1 METQLNLFDLENKD
15 VIATRLARRESERGS
30 EATKQSPDVSQNE
43 IASSGFCP
51 PRNDSESKY
60 KSLDEAKSTAMTC
73 KKCALCNGRTNVVF
87 SDGPENSK
95 IMIIG
100 EGPGENEDIQG
111 LPFVGRAGQLLD
123 KIFESVKLN
132 RREHLYI
139 CNIVKC
145 RPPNNRAPLE
155 EEANTC
161 FEYLQA
167 QIKYINPKIIIL
179 AGAVA
184 VKGVLKIK
192 DPKITK
198 IRGGW
203 IESKDPLLAG
213 RKIMPIFHPSYL
225 LRHEWNKA
233 PDSPKALM
241 WKDIQEIKRVF
252 DEIN

>member
-1 METQLNLFDLENKD
+1 MEKQLNLFDLGEDHKQS
-15 VIATRLARRESERGS
+15 VIARSESDETISIG
-30 EATKQSPDVSQNE
+30 
-43 IASSGFCP
+43 IASATPC
-51 PRNDSESKY
+51 NDSETLTLKY
-60 KSLDEAKSTAMTC
+60 KSLEEAKSAAMVC

-87 SDGPENSK
+87 SDGPENAK

-100 EGPGENEDIQG
+100 EGPGENEDLQG

-132 RREHLYI
+132 RKEHLYI

-145 RPPNNRAPLE
+145 RPLNNRAPLE
-155 EEANTC
+155 EEANAC
-161 FEYLQA
+161 WEYLQA
-167 QIKYINPKIIIL
+167 QINYIDSKIIIL

-192 DPKITK
+192 DLKITK
-198 IRGGW
+198 IRGQW
-203 IESKDPLLAG
+203 VESKDSLLAG

-233 PDSPKALM
+233 PDSPKAQM
-241 WKDIQEIKRVF
+241 WKDVQEIKRVY
-252 DEIN
+252 DSI

>member
-1 METQLNLFDLENKD
+1 MDTQLNLFENIKSHPEQSKGSLSTTQND
-15 VIATRLARRESERGS
+15 IALPSA
-30 EATKQSPDVSQNE
+30 
-43 IASSGFCP
+43 
-51 PRNDSESKY
+51 RNDNVKY
-60 KSLDEAKSTAMTC
+60 NSLEEAKSTAMTC

-87 SDGPENSK
+87 SDGPEQGKNAK

-155 EEANTC
+155 EEANAC
-161 FEYLQA
+161 SEYLQA
-167 QIKYINPKIIIL
+167 QIKYIDPKIIIL

-184 VKGVLKIK
+184 IKGVLKMK

-203 IESKDPLLAG
+203 IDVGANHGLPLNDLDRNLLLG
-213 RKIMPIFHPSYL
+213 KKIMPIFHPSYL
-225 LRHEWNKA
+225 LRHEWNTK
-233 PDSPKALM
+233 PDSPKAMM
-241 WKDIQEIKRVF
+241 WKDVQEIKRVF
-252 DEIN
+252 DSI

>member
-1 METQLNLFDLENKD
+1 METQLNLFGSLNESSHEKSNKGRINPAPTVMKTKYASLEE
-15 VIATRLARRESERGS
+15 AR
-30 EATKQSPDVSQNE
+30 
-43 IASSGFCP
+43 SS
-51 PRNDSESKY
+51 
-60 KSLDEAKSTAMTC
+60 AMNCTN
-73 KKCALCNGRTNVVF
+73 CALCKGRTNVVF
-87 SDGPENSK
+87 GVGPENAK

-100 EGPGENEDIQG
+100 EGPGENEDLQG

-123 KIFESVKLN
+123 KIFESVDLN

-145 RPPNNRAPLE
+145 RPPDNRAPLD

-161 FEYLQA
+161 SEYLEA
-167 QIKYINPKIIIL
+167 QIKYIDPKIIIL

-198 IRGGW
+198 IRGEW
-203 IESKDPLLAG
+203 IEGKGPLLEG
-213 RKIMPIFHPSYL
+213 RKLMPIFHPSYL
-225 LRHEWNKA
+225 LRYEWNTK

-241 WKDIQEIKRVF
+241 WKDVKEIKKVY
-252 DEIN
+252 ESL

>member
-1 METQLNLFDLENKD
+1 MDTTQLNLFNLPKDADENVIPKNAVTKKSDSDTKNLKYQSLE
-15 VIATRLARRESERGS
+15 
-30 EATKQSPDVSQNE
+30 
-43 IASSGFCP
+43 
-51 PRNDSESKY
+51 
-60 KSLDEAKSTAMTC
+60 EAKSVAMACT
-73 KKCALCNGRTNVVF
+73 KCALCKGRTNVVF
-87 SDGPENSK
+87 SEGPENAK

-100 EGPGENEDIQG
+100 EGPGENEDLQG

-123 KIFESVKLN
+123 KIFASVDLN
-132 RREHLYI
+132 RKEHLYI

-155 EEANTC
+155 EEATAC
-161 FEYLQA
+161 WEYFEA
-167 QIKYINPKIIIL
+167 QIKYVNPKIIIL

-198 IRGGW
+198 IRGQW
-203 IESKDPLLAG
+203 IDVGAYIHMPLLAG

-225 LRHEWNKA
+225 LRHEWNKN

-241 WKDIQEIKRVF
+241 WQDVKEIKRLYIQEL
-252 DEIN
+252 DL